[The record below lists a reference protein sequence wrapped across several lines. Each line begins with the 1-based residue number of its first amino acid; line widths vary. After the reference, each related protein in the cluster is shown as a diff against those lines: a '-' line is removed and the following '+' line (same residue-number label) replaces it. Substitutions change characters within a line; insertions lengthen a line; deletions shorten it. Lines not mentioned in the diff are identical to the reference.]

1 MFSRE
6 VSSLG
11 FAADPCCILAADS
24 FCIASQNLNDSSN
37 HPVKCTDFFFLLCNN
52 REVFTAS
59 LLGLLSAKIR
69 SFVFLH

>member
-6 VSSLG
+6 ASSLG

-24 FCIASQNLNDSSN
+24 VCIASQNLNDGSN
-37 HPVKCTDFFFLLCNN
+37 DPAKHTKSFFFSNN

-59 LLGLLSAKIR
+59 LLGRLSAKIR